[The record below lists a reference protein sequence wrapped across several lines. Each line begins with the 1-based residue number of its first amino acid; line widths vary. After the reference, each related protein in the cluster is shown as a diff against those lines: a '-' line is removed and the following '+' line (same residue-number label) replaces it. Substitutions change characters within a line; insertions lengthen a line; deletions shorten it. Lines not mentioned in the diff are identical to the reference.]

1 MFKRFV
7 EMKKLICF
15 FSILIS
21 IKSFSQQTGT
31 IIDSR
36 DGKVYKTVVIGNQ
49 TWMAENLNVST
60 FRNGDPIPEVKDP
73 KEWNKF
79 DKLGKPA
86 WCYYKNKKK
95 FGKKYGR
102 LYNWYAVTDPRGLS
116 PENWH
121 IPNIQEWTTL
131 NEFLGIN
138 GAYKMKTTSQWIKE
152 GNGNNESGFS
162 GLPAGYR
169 NNCGDYI
176 TLHVGADFWSSTEYN
191 QIDAYYINLV
201 FREKKPMIFH
211 FTKGEGYSVRCI
223 KN

>member
-1 MFKRFV
+1 MRSLLFIGFI
-7 EMKKLICF
+7 LF
-15 FSILIS
+15 FGSS
-21 IKSFSQQTGT
+21 YTQTIGT
-31 IIDSR
+31 ITDAR
-36 DGKVYKTVVIGNQ
+36 DGKVYKTVVIGTQ

-121 IPNIQEWTTL
+121 IPNIQEWKTL
-131 NEFLGIN
+131 NNFLGTN
-138 GAYKMKTTSQWIKE
+138 GAYKMKTTHQWIKE
-152 GNGNNESGFS
+152 GNGNNETGFS
-162 GLPAGYR
+162 CLPAGYR

-176 TLHVGADFWSSTEYN
+176 TLHVAADFWCSSEYN
-191 QIDAYYINLV
+191 NMDAYYISFV
-201 FREKKPMIFH
+201 FREKNTSIFH

-223 KN
+223 KD